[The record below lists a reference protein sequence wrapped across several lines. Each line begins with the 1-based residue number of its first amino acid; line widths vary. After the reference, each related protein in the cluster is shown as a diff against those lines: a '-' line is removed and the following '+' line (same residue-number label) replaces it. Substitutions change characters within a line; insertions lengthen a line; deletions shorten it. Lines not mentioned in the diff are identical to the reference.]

1 MELFFM
7 VASLMMTSAEFLK
20 RFGKKRI
27 PRAGRSLRHQED
39 DLAMQCFAEHQKL
52 YPGRLIYHVPNGG
65 KRNAF
70 EGARMKKMGVRKGML
85 DYHIP
90 EARGRFIGLWIEL
103 KVDYFDPET
112 GKLVAKNRMS
122 KEQKEV
128 KAALEKLGHKV
139 AECRSV
145 GDFLKE
151 VTYYYSL
158 PDIQHVRPL

>member
-1 MELFFM
+1 M
-7 VASLMMTSAEFLK
+7 VASLTMTSAEFLK
-20 RFGKKRI
+20 RFGKKRTV
-27 PRAGRSLRHQED
+27 RTGKTLRHQED

-85 DYHIP
+85 DYHLP
-90 EARGRFIGLWIEL
+90 EARGGFIGLWVEL

-128 KAALEKLGHKV
+128 KAELEALGHKV
-139 AECRSV
+139 IECRSV
-145 GDFLKE
+145 VDFINA
-151 VTYYYSL
+151 VSHYYSS
-158 PDIQHVRPL
+158 PESFRFVRPPATI